1 MMDSETARWRLIN
14 HVNRALTRAAV
25 AGARKL
31 SFVWEASTGPFAEA
45 FPGAVAACYLRDGE
59 DSQWRFEQG
68 WGNSPA
74 AVPKLPEDLLDKLMA
89 GQSAT
94 AVPGIPNRIFVPV
107 EVTGQIIG
115 LLLIDFPDQALIVE
129 PDLACLATFAGQ
141 IGMALAQVLP
151 VSGKPAEQ
159 AQRELREL
167 TTLYNASAAM
177 MANLELNVVLDAI
190 TKAALELISAGN
202 VHIFL
207 YEPQSDTFRFGSARW
222 FDGRRV
228 PAVPLPRPDGLTAH
242 VVSQGAPIVI
252 NDAPNHPFFRTA
264 ATADW
269 GLQAIA
275 GFPLKRGGRVL
286 GAFTL
291 AFLEPHTFSQGEL
304 LLMSVLADQAA
315 VAVENAHLFA
325 DTQRRLREMS
335 ALVDMAKQVTGNLK
349 VGSVMQT
356 TVQLVQ
362 MLLNARAST
371 IALLSGDGDELV
383 IEAAAGINPKWVHKA
398 RMKLGEGVSGLAVS
412 ERRPVYIRNTH
423 NQPNFLFFDEVVRS
437 LLAVPLLS
445 RDEALGSLTVDSDQ
459 PNAFDES
466 HIQLMT
472 IAAAQ
477 VSVAIANAR
486 LYEEAEDRAAKLA
499 VAYEE
504 LKENDRLKDE
514 LVQNVSHELRTPLTF
529 VKGYVDL
536 LMAGDMGSI
545 NDQQQCALQI
555 VADKTV
561 EITRLIDDI
570 MSLQRIDSSNLILEE
585 FSLSA
590 LLQESIAGH
599 RLNGRYKGIE
609 LDLEAPR
616 FEVVLVADR
625 VRINQAVNNLIVN
638 AMKFSPDGGTVRV
651 VLSADSEEAQIAVF
665 DEGIGVPW
673 DKLDRIFERFY
684 QVDGSSRRRFGG
696 TGIGLA
702 LVKRI
707 VVAHHGRVWAKSSV
721 SHGSTFF
728 MALPRQLSRSVE
740 SVVEAG
746 SKQAE

>member
-1 MMDSETARWRLIN
+1 MVLESARWRLIS
-14 HVNRALTRAAV
+14 HVNQALARAAV
-25 AGARKL
+25 AGARRL
-31 SFVWEASTGPFAEA
+31 SPVWEASGSVFAEA
-45 FPGAVAACYLRDGE
+45 FPGAVAACYLRHHE
-59 DSQWRFEQG
+59 SSRWRFEHG
-68 WGNSPA
+68 WGNGTVAIPELSGVPLENL
-74 AVPKLPEDLLDKLMA
+74 AV
-89 GQSAT
+89 GQPAT
-94 AVPGIPNRIFVPV
+94 AVPGHLNRIWVPIELAAQV
-107 EVTGQIIG
+107 VG
-115 LLLIDFPDQALIVE
+115 LLLIDFPADTPIEEA
-129 PDLACLATFAGQ
+129 DMACLSTFAGQ
-141 IGMALAQVLP
+141 IGMALAQAPP
-151 VSGKPAEQ
+151 VTARSAEQ
-159 AQRELREL
+159 VQRELREL

-177 MANLELNVVLDAI
+177 MANLELNDVLDAI

-207 YEPQSDTFRFGSARW
+207 YESESDTFRFGSARW
-222 FDGRRV
+222 YDGRRV

-242 VVSQGAPIVI
+242 VVHQAAAVVI
-252 NDAPNHPFFRTA
+252 NDAPNHPFYLA
-264 ATADW
+264 ASAAGW
-269 GLQAIA
+269 GVQAIA
-275 GFPLKRGGRVL
+275 GFPLKRGERVL

-291 AFLEPHTFSQGEL
+291 TYLEPHTFTESEL

-325 DTQRRLREMS
+325 STQRRLREMS

-371 IALLSGDGDELV
+371 IALLTGTGDELV

-412 ERRPVYIRNTH
+412 ERRPVYIRDTH

-445 RDEALGSLTVDSDQ
+445 RDEALGSLTVDSDH
-459 PNAFDES
+459 PNAFDDS
-466 HIQLMT
+466 HIQIMT

-536 LMAGDMGSI
+536 LMEGEMGSI
-545 NDQQQCALQI
+545 NYQQQCALQI

-570 MSLQRIDSSNLILEE
+570 MSLQRIDSSNLIFEQ
-585 FSLSA
+585 FSLIT
-590 LLQESIAGH
+590 LLEESIAGH
-599 RLNGRYKGIE
+599 RLNGRYRGVD
-609 LDLEAPR
+609 LHLEASHA
-616 FEVVLVADR
+616 EVVVVADR
-625 VRINQAVNNLIVN
+625 IRLNQAVNNLIVN
-638 AMKFSPDGGTVRV
+638 AMKFSPNGGTVRI
-651 VLSADSEEAQIAVF
+651 VLTADAEQVQIAVV
-665 DEGIGVPW
+665 DEGIGIPP
-673 DKLDRIFERFY
+673 DKIDRIFERFY

-707 VVAHHGRVWAKSSV
+707 VEAHGGRVWAESDVINGSS
-721 SHGSTFF
+721 FF
-728 MALPRQLSRSVE
+728 MALPRQQSRR
-740 SVVEAG
+740 
-746 SKQAE
+746 AEQVA

>member
-1 MMDSETARWRLIN
+1 MDPESGRWRLIS
-14 HVNRALTRAAV
+14 HVNEALTRAAV

-31 SFVWEASTGPFAEA
+31 SLVWEVSGAAFAEA
-45 FPGAVAACYLRDGE
+45 FPDAVAACYLRHQESGR
-59 DSQWRFEQG
+59 WRFEQS
-68 WGNSPA
+68 WGRPTVA
-74 AVPKLPEDLLDKLMA
+74 IPELAGVPLDQLAA

-94 AVPGIPNRIFVPV
+94 AVPGAPNRFFIPIELAAQVV
-107 EVTGQIIG
+107 G
-115 LLLIDFPDQALIVE
+115 LLLIDFPADQPVVDAEI
-129 PDLACLATFAGQ
+129 ACLSTFAGQ
-141 IGMALAQVLP
+141 IGMALSQAPP
-151 VSGKPAEQ
+151 VIDRPAEQ
-159 AQRELREL
+159 VQRELREL

-177 MANLELNVVLDAI
+177 MANLELNDVLDAI
-190 TKAALELISAGN
+190 TRAALELISAGN

-207 YEPQSDTFRFGSARW
+207 YEPESDTFRFGSARW

-242 VVSQGAPIVI
+242 VVRQAAPVVI
-252 NDAPNHPFFRTA
+252 NDAQNHPFYQA
-264 ATADW
+264 ASAAGW
-269 GLQAIA
+269 GVRAIA
-275 GFPLKRGGRVL
+275 GFPLKRGGHVL

-291 AFLEPHTFSQGEL
+291 TYLEPHTFTLGEL
-304 LLMSVLADQAA
+304 LLMNVLADQAA

-325 DTQRRLREMS
+325 STQRRLREMS

-371 IALLSGDGDELV
+371 IALLTGTGDELV
-383 IEAAAGINPKWVHKA
+383 IEAATGINPKWVHKA

-412 ERRPVYIRNTH
+412 ERRPVYIRDTH

-445 RDEALGSLTVDSDQ
+445 RDEVLGSLTVDSDQ
-459 PNAFDES
+459 PNAFDDS

-536 LMAGDMGSI
+536 LMEGEMGSI
-545 NDQQQCALQI
+545 NYQQQCALQI

-570 MSLQRIDSSNLILEE
+570 MSLQRIDSSNLILEP
-585 FSLSA
+585 FSLIA
-590 LLQESIAGH
+590 LLEELIAGH
-599 RLNGRYKGIE
+599 KLNGRYRGVD
-609 LDLEAPR
+609 LLLEASPG
-616 FEVVLVADR
+616 EVTLVADR
-625 VRINQAVNNLIVN
+625 IRVNQAVNNLIVN
-638 AMKFSPDGGTVRV
+638 AMKFSPNGGTVRI
-651 VLSADSEEAQIAVF
+651 VLSADAEQAQIAVV
-665 DEGIGVPW
+665 DEGIGIPSE
-673 DKLDRIFERFY
+673 KLDRIFERFY

-707 VVAHHGRVWAKSSV
+707 VEAHNGRVWAESDVSRGSS
-721 SHGSTFF
+721 FF
-728 MALPRQLSRSVE
+728 MALPTQPLRLAEQVAER
-740 SVVEAG
+740 G
-746 SKQAE
+746 RKQAE

>member
-1 MMDSETARWRLIN
+1 MVPESARWRLI
-14 HVNRALTRAAV
+14 HHINRALALATE
-25 AGARKL
+25 AGECK
-31 SFVWEASTGPFAEA
+31 FHEIWKASADPFAEA
-45 FPGAVAACYLRDGE
+45 FPAVTAACYLRRHD
-59 DSQWRFEQG
+59 DKRWRLEQG
-68 WGNSPA
+68 WGDAS
-74 AVPKLPEDLLDKLMA
+74 AVVPELPDTILDQLFA
-89 GQSAT
+89 GQAT
-94 AVPGIPNRIFVPV
+94 TILEDFPCRVVVPIEAAGQAFGLFVA
-107 EVTGQIIG
+107 
-115 LLLIDFPDQALIVE
+115 DFPDNTVIGEA
-129 PDLACLATFAGQ
+129 DRTCLTTLAGQ
-141 IGMALAQVLP
+141 IGIALAQTP
-151 VSGKPAEQ
+151 SYDGKPVEQ
-159 AQRELREL
+159 VQRELREL

-190 TKAALELISAGN
+190 TKAALELIAAGN

-207 YEPQSDTFRFGSARW
+207 YDPQTETFRLGSACW
-222 FDGRRV
+222 SDGRRV
-228 PAVPLPRPDGLTAH
+228 PAVSLPRPDGLTAH
-242 VVSQGAPIVI
+242 VVRHGTPMVL
-252 NDAPNHPFFRTA
+252 NDAPNHPFYQTA
-264 ATADW
+264 TTANW
-269 GLQAIA
+269 GMQAIA
-275 GFPLKRGGRVL
+275 GFPLKRGERVL

-291 AFLEPHTFSQGEL
+291 AYLEPHTFSEGEL
-304 LLMSVLADQAA
+304 LLMSVLADQAS
-315 VAVENAHLFA
+315 VAIENAHLFA
-325 DTQRRLREMS
+325 STQRRLREMS

-371 IALLSGDGDELV
+371 IALLTGDGDELV

-412 ERRPVYIRNTH
+412 ERRPVYIRDTQS
-423 NQPNFLFFDEVVRS
+423 QPDFLFFDDVVRS

-459 PNAFDES
+459 PNAFDDS

-477 VSVAIANAR
+477 VSIAIANAR
-486 LYEEAEDRAAKLA
+486 LFEEAEDRAAKLA

-536 LMAGDMGSI
+536 LMEGDMGPV
-545 NDQQQCALQI
+545 NYQQQCALQI

-570 MSLQRIDSSNLILEE
+570 MSLQRIDASNLILEE
-585 FSLSA
+585 FSLTS
-590 LLQESIAGH
+590 LLEESIAGH
-599 RLNGRYKGIE
+599 RLNGRSKGID
-609 LDLEAPR
+609 LVLEAPAGH
-616 FEVVLVADR
+616 VAVVADR
-625 VRINQAVNNLIVN
+625 IRVNQALNNLIVN

-651 VLSADSEEAQIAVF
+651 VLTGDTEQVQIAVA
-665 DEGIGVPW
+665 DEGIGVPS
-673 DKLDRIFERFY
+673 DKLDRVFERFY

-707 VVAHHGRVWAKSSV
+707 VEAHHGRVWAQSGASRGSS
-721 SHGSTFF
+721 FF
-728 MALPRQLSRSVE
+728 IALPRQLSGPLEGVAE
-740 SVVEAG
+740 PG
-746 SKQAE
+746 GKQAE

>member
-1 MMDSETARWRLIN
+1 MVPETARWRLIN
-14 HVNRALTRAAV
+14 DVNRVLTRAAL

-31 SFVWEASTGPFAEA
+31 SLIWEAGAGPFAEA
-45 FPGAVAACYLRDGE
+45 FPGAVAACYLRHHDGNR
-59 DSQWRFEQG
+59 WRFEQG
-68 WGNSPA
+68 WGDRLA
-74 AVPKLPEDLLDKLMA
+74 AVPELSDIFLDQFFA
-89 GQSAT
+89 GQPRAF
-94 AVPGIPNRIFVPV
+94 VVDVPNRIFVPI
-107 EVTGQIIG
+107 EVAGQLAG
-115 LLLIDFPDQALIVE
+115 LLLIDFPVSVAIGE
-129 PDLACLATFAGQ
+129 SDLACLTTLAGQ
-141 IGMALAQVLP
+141 IGMALAQASP
-151 VSGKPAEQ
+151 VSGKPTDEIR
-159 AQRELREL
+159 RELREL

-177 MANLELNVVLDAI
+177 MANLELSVVLDAI
-190 TKAALELISAGN
+190 TKAALELIAAGN

-207 YEPQSDTFRFGSARW
+207 YEPETETFRFGSARW

-228 PAVPLPRPDGLTAH
+228 PAVPMPRPDGLTAH
-242 VVSQGAPIVI
+242 VVRRGVPVVI
-252 NDAPNHPFFRTA
+252 DDARNHPLFQTA
-264 ATADW
+264 TTADW

-275 GFPLKRGGRVL
+275 GFPLKRGERVL
-286 GAFTL
+286 GAFTVTY
-291 AFLEPHTFSQGEL
+291 LEPHAFSEGEL

-325 DTQRRLREMS
+325 STQRRLREMS

-371 IALLSGDGDELV
+371 IALLTGDGDELV

-412 ERRPVYIRNTH
+412 ERRPVYIRDTH
-423 NQPNFLFFDEVVRS
+423 SQPDFLFFDEVVRS

-445 RDEALGSLTVDSDQ
+445 RDQPLGSLTVDSDQ

-499 VAYEE
+499 VAYDE

-529 VKGYVDL
+529 VKGYIDL
-536 LMAGDMGSI
+536 LMDGDMGSI
-545 NDQQQCALQI
+545 NHQQQCALQI

-570 MSLQRIDSSNLILEE
+570 MSLQRIDSSNLILEK
-585 FSLSA
+585 FCLAS
-590 LLQESIAGH
+590 LLQESVAGH
-599 RLNGRYKGIE
+599 RLNGRYKGIDLH
-609 LDLEAPR
+609 LDAPGGN
-616 FEVVLVADR
+616 VVVMADR
-625 VRINQAVNNLIVN
+625 IRVNQALNNLIVN
-638 AMKFSPDGGTVRV
+638 AVKFSPNGGTVRV
-651 VLSADSEEAQIAVF
+651 TLTADSEQVQVAVT
-665 DEGIGVPW
+665 DEGIGVPS

-707 VVAHHGRVWAKSSV
+707 VEAHHGRVWAQSGTD
-721 SHGSTFF
+721 HGSSFF
-728 MALPRQLSRSVE
+728 MAWPRELSRSIDSMV
-740 SVVEAG
+740 G
-746 SKQAE
+746 SGGKQAE

>member
-1 MMDSETARWRLIN
+1 MVPETARWRLIN
-14 HVNRALTRAAV
+14 DVNRVLTRAAL

-31 SFVWEASTGPFAEA
+31 SLIWEAGAGPFAEA
-45 FPGAVAACYLRDGE
+45 FPGAVAACYLRHHDGNR
-59 DSQWRFEQG
+59 WRFEQG
-68 WGNSPA
+68 WGDRLA
-74 AVPKLPEDLLDKLMA
+74 AVPELSDIFLDQLFA
-89 GQSAT
+89 GQPG
-94 AVPGIPNRIFVPV
+94 AVVVDVPNRIFVPI
-107 EVTGQIIG
+107 EVAGQLAG
-115 LLLIDFPDQALIVE
+115 LLLIDFPVSVAIGE
-129 PDLACLATFAGQ
+129 SDLACLTTLAGQ
-141 IGMALAQVLP
+141 IGMALAQASP
-151 VSGKPAEQ
+151 VSGKPTDEIR
-159 AQRELREL
+159 RELREL

-177 MANLELNVVLDAI
+177 MANLELSVVLDAI
-190 TKAALELISAGN
+190 TKAALELIAAGN

-207 YEPQSDTFRFGSARW
+207 YEPETETFRFGSARW

-228 PAVPLPRPDGLTAH
+228 PAVPMPRPDGLTAH
-242 VVSQGAPIVI
+242 VVRRGVPVVI
-252 NDAPNHPFFRTA
+252 DDARNHPLFQTA
-264 ATADW
+264 TTADW

-275 GFPLKRGGRVL
+275 GFPLKRGERVL
-286 GAFTL
+286 GAFTVTY
-291 AFLEPHTFSQGEL
+291 LEPHAFSEGEL

-325 DTQRRLREMS
+325 STQRRLREMS

-371 IALLSGDGDELV
+371 IALLTGDGDELV

-412 ERRPVYIRNTH
+412 ERRPVYIRDTH
-423 NQPNFLFFDEVVRS
+423 SQPDFLFFDEVVRS

-445 RDEALGSLTVDSDQ
+445 RDQPLGSLTVDSDQ

-499 VAYEE
+499 VAYDE

-529 VKGYVDL
+529 VKGYIDL
-536 LMAGDMGSI
+536 LMDGDMGSI
-545 NDQQQCALQI
+545 NHQQQCALQI

-570 MSLQRIDSSNLILEE
+570 MSLQRIDSSNLILEK
-585 FSLSA
+585 FCLAS
-590 LLQESIAGH
+590 LLQESVAGH
-599 RLNGRYKGIE
+599 RLNGRYKGIDLH
-609 LDLEAPR
+609 LDAPGGN
-616 FEVVLVADR
+616 VVVMADR
-625 VRINQAVNNLIVN
+625 IRVNQALNNLIVN
-638 AMKFSPDGGTVRV
+638 AVKFSPNGGTVRV
-651 VLSADSEEAQIAVF
+651 TLTADSEQVQVAVT
-665 DEGIGVPW
+665 DEGIGVPS

-707 VVAHHGRVWAKSSV
+707 VEAHHGRVWAQSGTD
-721 SHGSTFF
+721 HGSSFF
-728 MALPRQLSRSVE
+728 MAWPRELSRSIDSMV
-740 SVVEAG
+740 G
-746 SKQAE
+746 SGGKQAE

>member
-1 MMDSETARWRLIN
+1 MVPESARWRLIH
-14 HVNRALTRAAV
+14 HVNRALALAAA
-25 AGARKL
+25 AGEHKL
-31 SFVWEASTGPFAEA
+31 PQIWKASADPFAKA
-45 FPGAVAACYLRDGE
+45 FPATTAACYLRQHDGNH
-59 DSQWRFEQG
+59 WRFEHG
-68 WGNSPA
+68 WGDA
-74 AVPKLPEDLLDKLMA
+74 LATVPELPDAILDRLVPGQTATILADVPRRVFVPIELA
-89 GQSAT
+89 GQ
-94 AVPGIPNRIFVPV
+94 VV
-107 EVTGQIIG
+107 G
-115 LLLIDFPDQALIVE
+115 LLVADFPDDIAIGE
-129 PDLACLATFAGQ
+129 AELACLATFAGQ
-141 IGMALAQVLP
+141 IGIALAQEA
-151 VSGKPAEQ
+151 VSGGEPVEGS
-159 AQRELREL
+159 QRELREV
-167 TTLYNASAAM
+167 TTLYNAGAAM
-177 MANLELNVVLDAI
+177 KANLELNLVLDAI
-190 TKAALELISAGN
+190 TKAALELIAAGN

-207 YEPQSDTFRFGSARW
+207 YEPETNSFRFGSARW
-222 FDGRRV
+222 SDGRRV
-228 PAVPLPRPDGLTAH
+228 PAMPLPRPDGLTAS
-242 VVSQGAPIVI
+242 VVREGTPIVL
-252 NDAPNHPFFRTA
+252 NNAPDHPFYRTA
-264 ATADW
+264 TTSAW
-269 GLQAIA
+269 GVQAIA
-275 GFPLKRGGRVL
+275 GFPLKRGERIL

-291 AFLEPHTFSQGEL
+291 AFFEPHTFSESEL

-325 DTQRRLREMS
+325 STQRRLREVS

-371 IALLSGDGDELV
+371 IALLTGNGNELV

-412 ERRPVYIRNTH
+412 ERRPVYIRDTQS
-423 NQPNFLFFDEVVRS
+423 QPDFLFFDDVVRS

-459 PNAFDES
+459 PNAFDDS
-466 HIQLMT
+466 HMQLMT

-486 LYEEAEDRAAKLA
+486 LFEEAEDRAAKLA

-536 LMAGDMGSI
+536 LMEGDMGAV
-545 NDQQQCALQI
+545 NYQQQCALQI

-570 MSLQRIDSSNLILEE
+570 MSLQRIDASNLILEE
-585 FSLSA
+585 FSLMS
-590 LLQESIAGH
+590 LLEESIAGH
-599 RLNGRYKGIE
+599 RLNGQNKGIE
-609 LDLEAPR
+609 LVLEAPAGCLG
-616 FEVVLVADR
+616 VVADR
-625 VRINQAVNNLIVN
+625 IRVNQALNNLIVN
-638 AMKFSPDGGTVRV
+638 AMKFSPNGGTVRV
-651 VLSADSEEAQIAVF
+651 VLTGDAEEVQVAVV
-665 DEGIGVPW
+665 DEGIGVPS

-707 VVAHHGRVWAKSSV
+707 AEAHQGRVWAQSDASQGSS
-721 SHGSTFF
+721 FF
-728 MALPRQLSRSVE
+728 IALPRQLSGPSECTVE
-740 SVVEAG
+740 PS
-746 SKQAE
+746 SK